1 MKDLKI
7 KAIKRADEHANVSGI
22 IETVLSEIINDW
34 YERVEPHYITEN
46 PKNTKQEAELKRFHD
61 EKGHRI
67 KFNKDELDFTYGLR
81 SYWENEHYIIE
92 ISVNNK
98 VMNFDYLYFG
108 KRLALHYQQM
118 GNQLAPTPYELRKN
132 AYCKIFQFQP
142 NLDKA
147 FRVETHPSKTD
158 IMRLS
163 FKINERF
170 IRCLASHP
178 VSGKQLI
185 EGYCVSPFR
194 SLYATVYR
202 KLSA

>member
-1 MKDLKI
+1 MKDAKI
-7 KAIKRADEHANVSGI
+7 KSTKQADECAHVSEI

-34 YERVEPHYITEN
+34 YERVEPHYATKN
-46 PKNTKQEAELKRFHD
+46 QKNTKQEAELKRFHD

-67 KFNKDELDFTYGLR
+67 KFNKDKLDFTYGLK
-81 SYWENEHYIIE
+81 SHWKNEHYIIE

-98 VMNFDYLYFG
+98 VANFDYQDFG
-108 KRLALHYQQM
+108 RRLAFHYQQM
-118 GNQLAPTPYELRKN
+118 GNQLVPTPYELRKN
-132 AYCKIFQFQP
+132 AYCTIFRFQP

-147 FRVETHPSKTD
+147 FRVEKHPSKTD

-163 FKINERF
+163 FKVDDRF

-185 EGYCVSPFR
+185 EDYCVSPFR

-202 KLSA
+202 KSSA

>member
-1 MKDLKI
+1 MKDTKI
-7 KAIKRADEHANVSGI
+7 KSMQQADECAHVSEI
-22 IETVLSEIINDW
+22 IETVLSEIIDDW
-34 YERVEPHYITEN
+34 YERVEPHYVTEN
-46 PKNTKQEAELKRFHD
+46 LKNTKQAAELKRFHD

-67 KFNKDELDFTYGLR
+67 KFNKDELDFTYGLK
-81 SYWENEHYIIE
+81 SHCKNEHYIIE

-98 VMNFDYLYFG
+98 VMNFDYQDFG
-108 KRLALHYQQM
+108 RRLALHYQQM
-118 GNQLAPTPYELRKN
+118 GNQLVPTPYALKKK
-132 AYCKIFQFQP
+132 AYCTIFQFQP

-147 FRVETHPSKTD
+147 FRVEKHPSKTD

-163 FKINERF
+163 FKVEDRF

-185 EGYCVSPFR
+185 EDYCVSPFR

-202 KLSA
+202 KSSA